1 MPPGEVT
8 ALLDRWSAG
17 DARAAD
23 EVLPLVYQDLRRV
36 AGGVF
41 RRERLGHTLEPTAV
55 VHEAYLQL
63 IGRSGIQGTGLRWR
77 SRGHFLSAAARVM
90 RRLLVDHARGR
101 SAWKRGGRD
110 RRATDG
116 ELERVAAARGAELTR
131 LDDGLRALE
140 RVDPEAARVVELR
153 FFAGLTLEEAA
164 DVLRVGRRT
173 VVRRW
178 RRARVWLYR
187 ELHAEA

>member
-1 MPPGEVT
+1 MPPGDVT

-17 DARAAD
+17 DAQAAN
-23 EVLPLVYQDLRRV
+23 EVLPLIYSDLRRV

-41 RRERLGHTLEPTAV
+41 RNERLGHTLEPTAV

-63 IGRSGIQGTGLRWR
+63 VGPHGIQGTGLRWR

-101 SAWKRGGRD
+101 ATWKRGGR
-110 RRATDG
+110 G
-116 ELERVAAARGAELTR
+116 SRVAGANVERLAVSRGDELKR
-131 LDDGLRALE
+131 IDDGLRALE
-140 RVDPEAARVVELR
+140 RVDPQAARVVELR
-153 FFAGLTLEEAA
+153 FFAGLTLDETA
-164 DVLRVGRRT
+164 DALRVGRRT

-187 ELHAEA
+187 ELHAGR